1 MIELMKYQY
10 DERGSACNKSV
21 KGNYE
26 LTLLRQ
32 FGRPRRAVG

>member
-1 MIELMKYQY
+1 MIKLMIDQY

-26 LTLLRQ
+26 LTSRCT
-32 FGRPRRAVG
+32 GR